1 VLGPLV
7 VGGGAALRQM
17 ITQRAISSV
26 TTSATSESDI
36 ASPTGEG
43 TPALP
48 TFFAMDGARI
58 MITGPA
64 HSGKSTVLHNLLRR
78 ALRDP
83 SFTTRLLLDGK
94 GTRLVSYAQVPG
106 VTYQDASDL
115 EVWLT
120 LLHAIAHDLPTRY
133 QKLISENKRKA
144 DPGSSRVLVV
154 IDGLESTLRDPKFGR
169 EIAETLLLVAD
180 RPDAFADVLIFTIQ
194 TDKRQHPKQ
203 DVTFKADLIVN
214 MDSEDN
220 PGHFAIQSTLSGPVE
235 ASGQARYLESND
247 DEVISTLLK

>member
-1 VLGPLV
+1 
-7 VGGGAALRQM
+7 
-17 ITQRAISSV
+17 
-26 TTSATSESDI
+26 
-36 ASPTGEG
+36 
-43 TPALP
+43 
-48 TFFAMDGARI
+48 
-58 MITGPA
+58 
-64 HSGKSTVLHNLLRR
+64 
-78 ALRDP
+78 
-83 SFTTRLLLDGK
+83 
-94 GTRLVSYAQVPG
+94 
-106 VTYQDASDL
+106 
-115 EVWLT
+115 
-120 LLHAIAHDLPTRY
+120 
-133 QKLISENKRKA
+133 
-144 DPGSSRVLVV
+144 
-154 IDGLESTLRDPKFGR
+154 LRDPKFGR